1 MEKNYTFRITC
12 VEFVGGDEVDATL
25 VVPVENFSLELLLA
39 ELVGG
44 QQHWE
49 ILLFVLQ
56 IEAVIK
62 MGNCESE
69 HALEF
74 VPGAFL

>member
-25 VVPVENFSLELLLA
+25 VVPVENFSLELLLP

-44 QQHWE
+44 QQHGE
-49 ILLFVLQ
+49 ILLFILQ
-56 IEAVIK
+56 FKSIK
-62 MGNCESE
+62 SGK
-69 HALEF
+69 L
-74 VPGAFL
+74 